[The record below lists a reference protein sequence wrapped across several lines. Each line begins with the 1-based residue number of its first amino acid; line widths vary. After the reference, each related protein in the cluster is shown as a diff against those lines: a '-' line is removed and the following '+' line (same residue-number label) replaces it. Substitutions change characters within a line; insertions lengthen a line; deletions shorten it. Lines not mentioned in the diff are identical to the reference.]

1 MKMDTEDQILK
12 GTKLITNTKKQIKI
26 LEQMLGSHKN
36 NIKNTKQ
43 NQSQKL

>member
-1 MKMDTEDQILK
+1 MVTEDQIK
-12 GTKLITNTKKQIKI
+12 MSRIDSKYQKAKIKNQ
-26 LEQMLGSHKN
+26 EQRLDSEKY